1 MNKLH
6 SEIEDMRR
14 RLADNAQSEQA
25 LVKALRETL
34 NQVDD
39 NLLSEVRLVTAQH
52 EARRTAILNELQ
64 LLAAR
69 LCTFPVARV
78 EPVAAIEDDVTRE
91 IEHNGHTNGHA
102 NGHANGNAH
111 APGDWRIAA
120 RNIADD
126 IEYYLKGQGL
136 NH

>member
-52 EARRTAILNELQ
+52 EARRAAILNELQ

-69 LCTFPVARV
+69 LCTFPVSRV
-78 EPVAAIEDDVTRE
+78 EPMAAIEDDVTRE
-91 IEHNGHTNGHA
+91 IEH